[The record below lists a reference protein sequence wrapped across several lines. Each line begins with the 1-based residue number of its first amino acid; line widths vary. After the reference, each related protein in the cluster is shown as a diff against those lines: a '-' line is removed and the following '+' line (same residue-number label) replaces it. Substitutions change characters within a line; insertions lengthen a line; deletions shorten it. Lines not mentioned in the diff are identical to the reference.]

1 MSICFVIQPF
11 DSGTFDKRY
20 DEIYKPALEIA
31 GLEAYRV
38 DKDPSVTV
46 TIDSIEKRIRTST
59 ICLADI
65 TTDNPN
71 VWYEL
76 GYAFASSRDVVL
88 VCADS
93 RTNKY
98 PFDIQHRPVI
108 SYGTESPSDFD
119 DLRRKITERA
129 HALLKSSTV
138 RRIVETEQVAPQEG
152 LSQIEIMV
160 LAVAAGST
168 SVPGSP
174 TSADSLK
181 RDVENSGLTGVGY
194 GVAISRLQRKG
205 FVEFA
210 SGEDNFGNL
219 FDTIAI
225 SDSAWKWMD
234 AHERLFTVVT
244 GENTGDDLV
253 DDIPF

>member
-1 MSICFVIQPF
+1 MPTCFVIQPF
-11 DSGTFDKRY
+11 DSGRFDKRC
-20 DEIYKPALEIA
+20 DEIFKPALEQV

-38 DKDPSVTV
+38 DRAPSVSI
-46 TIDSIEKRIRTST
+46 TIDAIEDRIRTAT

-76 GYAFASSRDVVL
+76 GYAFASNRSVIL

-108 SYGTESPSDFD
+108 EYGTESPSDFGS
-119 DLRRKITERA
+119 LRSRITERA
-129 HALLKSSTV
+129 QALFKSSTAQ
-138 RRIVETEQVAPQEG
+138 RIVETEQVAPHDG

-168 SVPGSP
+168 SIPGTP
-174 TSADSLK
+174 QSADSLK
-181 RDVENSGLTGVGY
+181 HDVESSGLTGVGY
-194 GVAISRLQRKG
+194 GVAITRLKKKG
-205 FVEFA
+205 FIEITWEQ
-210 SGEDNFGNL
+210 EDYG
-219 FDTIAI
+219 DHIPMAAI
-225 SDSAWKWMD
+225 SDLGWKWIE
-234 AHERLFTVVT
+234 ANERLFTVVKSET
-244 GENTGDDLV
+244 QGDEFDY
-253 DDIPF
+253 DIPF

>member
-1 MSICFVIQPF
+1 MSTCFVIQPF

-20 DEIYKPALEIA
+20 DEIYKPTLDQV

-38 DKDPSVTV
+38 DQDPSVAV
-46 TIDSIEKRIRTST
+46 TIDSIERGIRAAT

-76 GYAFASSRDVVL
+76 GYAFASSREVVL
-88 VCADS
+88 VCASS

-108 SYGTESPSDFD
+108 SYSTESPSDFD

-129 HALLKSSTV
+129 QALLKSCTA

-152 LSQIEIMV
+152 LSQIEIML
-160 LAVAAGST
+160 LAVAAGSA
-168 SVPGSP
+168 SVPGTP

-181 RDVENSGLTGVGY
+181 HDAESSGLTGVGY
-194 GVAISRLQRKG
+194 GVGISGLRSKG
-205 FVEFA
+205 FVEIDFD
-210 SGEDNFGNL
+210 EDYNGNR
-219 FDTIAI
+219 FPTVAI
-225 SDSAWKWMD
+225 SESGWKWMEV
-234 AHERLFTVVT
+234 HERLFTVVRDESR
-244 GENTGDDLV
+244 GVDLS